1 MLLGHRRRV
10 LLGWFRSVT
19 VKMATGPWRTGPPVG
34 TVTDMQRVEV
44 AGVHMEQGSNTPVV
58 LLREYDA
65 PHRVLPIHIGSPE
78 AASIAMALAGHV
90 PPRPLAHDVMAEL
103 LDRLDARVDA
113 AEVVDLRNGTF
124 IAHLTLTGPHGPEQ
138 VDSRA
143 SDAIAL
149 AMRVGAPVYV
159 SEAVLVA
166 AGASPQLLVDD
177 WFDDD
182 GFDDD
187 LDLDLDLMDD
197 DRHGRGRQW
206 RDDHLAGPALDV
218 EVARFRA
225 FLDLVEADDFSPGR

>member
-1 MLLGHRRRV
+1 
-10 LLGWFRSVT
+10 
-19 VKMATGPWRTGPPVG
+19 
-34 TVTDMQRVEV
+34 MQRVEV
-44 AGVHMEQGSNTPVV
+44 AGVHLEQGTNTPVV

-65 PHRVLPIHIGSPE
+65 PHRVLPIHIGGPE
-78 AASIAMALAGHV
+78 AASIAMALTGHV

-103 LDRLDARVDA
+103 LGRLDARVDA

-159 SEAVLVA
+159 TEAVLVA
-166 AGASPQLLVDD
+166 AGASPQLLADD

-182 GFDDD
+182 ELDGPDD
-187 LDLDLDLMDD
+187 LEDD
-197 DRHGRGRQW
+197 VLGDDPSEGRDRAGTRPARW
-206 RDDHLAGPALDV
+206 LDDHLAGPALEV
-218 EVARFRA
+218 EVAHFRA
-225 FLDLVEADDFSPGR
+225 FLDLVEADDFAPDH

>member
-1 MLLGHRRRV
+1 
-10 LLGWFRSVT
+10 
-19 VKMATGPWRTGPPVG
+19 
-34 TVTDMQRVEV
+34 MQRVEV
-44 AGVHMEQGSNTPVV
+44 AGVHLEQGTNTPVV

-65 PHRVLPIHIGSPE
+65 PHRVLPIHIGGPE
-78 AASIAMALAGHV
+78 AASIAMALTGHV

-103 LDRLDARVDA
+103 LGRLDARVDA

-159 SEAVLVA
+159 TEAVLVA
-166 AGASPQLLVDD
+166 AGASPQLLADD

-182 GFDDD
+182 ELDDTRTTIDEIDDIDDQVGDD
-187 LDLDLDLMDD
+187 LRDE
-197 DRHGRGRQW
+197 RGRSGTRPARW
-206 RDDHLAGPALDV
+206 LDDHLAGPALEV
-218 EVARFRA
+218 EVAHFRA
-225 FLDLVEADDFSPGR
+225 FLDLVEADDFAPDR

>member
-1 MLLGHRRRV
+1 
-10 LLGWFRSVT
+10 
-19 VKMATGPWRTGPPVG
+19 
-34 TVTDMQRVEV
+34 MQRVEV
-44 AGVHMEQGSNTPVV
+44 AGVHLEQGSNTPVV

-65 PHRVLPIHIGSPE
+65 PHRVLPIHIGGPE
-78 AASIAMALAGHV
+78 AASIAMALTGHV

-103 LDRLDARVDA
+103 LGRLDARVDA

-124 IAHLTLTGPHGPEQ
+124 IAHLTLTGPHGHEQ

-159 SEAVLVA
+159 TEAVLVA

-182 GFDDD
+182 LDDD
-187 LDLDLDLMDD
+187 LDMHDEMDVDLDIDDELDD
-197 DRHGRGRQW
+197 DLGSDDLRDERHRRGGRW
-206 RDDHLAGPALDV
+206 LDDHLAGPALEH

-225 FLDLVEADDFSPGR
+225 FLDLVDADDFAPGR

>member
-1 MLLGHRRRV
+1 
-10 LLGWFRSVT
+10 
-19 VKMATGPWRTGPPVG
+19 
-34 TVTDMQRVEV
+34 MQRVEV
-44 AGVHMEQGSNTPVV
+44 AGVHLEQGSNTPVV

-65 PHRVLPIHIGSPE
+65 PHRVLPIHIGGPE
-78 AASIAMALAGHV
+78 AASIAMALTGHV

-103 LDRLDARVDA
+103 LGRLDARVDA

-159 SEAVLVA
+159 TEAVLVA

-182 GFDDD
+182 DDPDADLDRYDLDDEDD
-187 LDLDLDLMDD
+187 LDDHDLLDDGRRDLGDQPHA
-197 DRHGRGRQW
+197 HGGRRRRW
-206 RDDHLAGPALDV
+206 LDDHLAGRALHV

-225 FLDLVEADDFSPGR
+225 FLDLVDADDFAADG